1 MNNGFKKLL
10 YRINKKMTT
19 YEKNKKHIYAYREKN
34 PEKIKEITRRS
45 MQKLRQRKRESEKI
59 EKPFLNILFEEN
71 TLGKQK
77 LI

>member
-1 MNNGFKKLL
+1 
-10 YRINKKMTT
+10 MTT
-19 YEKNKKHIYAYREKN
+19 NISAYEKNKKHIYASREKN
-34 PEKIKEITRRS
+34 PEKIREITRRS
-45 MQKLRQRKRESEKI
+45 MRKLRERKRELEKI

>member
-1 MNNGFKKLL
+1 
-10 YRINKKMTT
+10 MTT

-34 PEKIKEITRRS
+34 PEKIREITRRS
-45 MQKLRQRKRESEKI
+45 MRKLRERKREMEKI
-59 EKPFLNILFEEN
+59 EKTFLNILFEEN

>member
-1 MNNGFKKLL
+1 
-10 YRINKKMTT
+10 MTT

-45 MQKLRQRKRESEKI
+45 MQKLRERKRKLEKI
-59 EKPFLNILFEEN
+59 EKTFLNILFEEN

>member
-1 MNNGFKKLL
+1 M

-34 PEKIKEITRRS
+34 PEKIREITRRS
-45 MQKLRQRKRESEKI
+45 MRKLRERKRESEKI
-59 EKPFLNILFEEN
+59 EKTFLNILFEEN

>member
-1 MNNGFKKLL
+1 
-10 YRINKKMTT
+10 MTT
-19 YEKNKKHIYAYREKN
+19 YEQNKKHIYAYRENN

-45 MQKLRQRKRESEKI
+45 MQKLRERKRELEKI
-59 EKPFLNILFEEN
+59 EKTFLNILFEEN

>member
-1 MNNGFKKLL
+1 
-10 YRINKKMTT
+10 MTT

-34 PEKIKEITRRS
+34 PEKIREITRRS
-45 MQKLRQRKRESEKI
+45 MRKLRERKRESEKI
-59 EKPFLNILFEEN
+59 EKTFLNILFEEN

>member
-1 MNNGFKKLL
+1 
-10 YRINKKMTT
+10 MTT

-45 MQKLRQRKRESEKI
+45 MQKLRERKRELEKI
-59 EKPFLNILFEEN
+59 EKTFLNILFEEN

>member
-1 MNNGFKKLL
+1 
-10 YRINKKMTT
+10 MTT

-45 MQKLRQRKRESEKI
+45 MQKLRERKRESEKI
-59 EKPFLNILFEEN
+59 EKTFLNILFEEN

>member
-1 MNNGFKKLL
+1 M

-45 MQKLRQRKRESEKI
+45 MQKLRERKRESEKI
-59 EKPFLNILFEEN
+59 EKTFLNILFEEN